1 MGILSFGYT
10 KSRQVDVIFNI
21 RPIVFLLFL
30 CDDTIVLGI
39 CKNKLSRNRN
49 EGTLVGISLGCGY
62 GGLSGPRKCKRGG
75 AWEMKRTYVARNQT
89 KNKGV

>member
-49 EGTLVGISLGCGY
+49 EGTLVGISLGF
-62 GGLSGPRKCKRGG
+62 LLAMILHAHSLIQNMWLRRTFRTS
-75 AWEMKRTYVARNQT
+75 EM
-89 KNKGV
+89 

>member
-49 EGTLVGISLGCGY
+49 EGTLVGISLGFLLAMILLAY
-62 GGLSGPRKCKRGG
+62 SLIQNMWLRRTFRTS
-75 AWEMKRTYVARNQT
+75 EM
-89 KNKGV
+89 

>member
-49 EGTLVGISLGCGY
+49 EGTLVGISLGFLLAIILLAY
-62 GGLSGPRKCKRGG
+62 SLIQNMWLRRTFRTS
-75 AWEMKRTYVARNQT
+75 EM
-89 KNKGV
+89 

>member
-49 EGTLVGISLGCGY
+49 EGTLVGISLGFLLAMILY
-62 GGLSGPRKCKRGG
+62 AYFLIQNMWLRRTFSTS
-75 AWEMKRTYVARNQT
+75 EM
-89 KNKGV
+89 